1 MPRRDKQTETPTR
14 PILQLH
20 DMDVASIKS
29 TEITMKGGKSWDG
42 GGRGNV
48 SARRAYICDERRSK
62 QIRIST
68 LAHGTTLLISIEGQ
82 VVVERRRHCSKNI
95 GLRHR
100 SSGFHPSRRLHT
112 AQHPHQQQQQR
123 RRLAERQ
130 SSRHRSRRVVVGVS
144 SAEMGRGGREDGE
157 R

>member
-1 MPRRDKQTETPTR
+1 
-14 PILQLH
+14 
-20 DMDVASIKS
+20 
-29 TEITMKGGKSWDG
+29 MKGGKSWDG

-68 LAHGTTLLISIEGQ
+68 LAHGTTLLISIQGQ

-100 SSGFHPSRRLHT
+100 SSGFHPSRRLHSIRT
-112 AQHPHQQQQQR
+112 
-123 RRLAERQ
+123 
-130 SSRHRSRRVVVGVS
+130 SSSSSSSSGGDSRRGKVAGIGRGESS
-144 SAEMGRGGREDGE
+144 SACPRRTWAEEVAKTASDDADDRCARREMNCRQFAV
-157 R
+157 